1 MKKNT
6 INLNTILK
14 GTILNNEQLKDMFDC
29 SELQY
34 EKGSNYDDLHLWF
47 LDIIEMNLSNYL
59 DENQLLL
66 SEINIEQW
74 LFNYLNNYLTVDI
87 AC

>member
-1 MKKNT
+1 MKK
-6 INLNTILK
+6 IYLNTLLEAVIESNSK
-14 GTILNNEQLKDMFDC
+14 VKDMFDLAEDKYE
-29 SELQY
+29 SKLSFNDLQ
-34 EKGSNYDDLHLWF
+34 LWY

-66 SEINIEQW
+66 SEININQW
-74 LFNYLNNYLTVDI
+74 LFDYLHNYLTVDI